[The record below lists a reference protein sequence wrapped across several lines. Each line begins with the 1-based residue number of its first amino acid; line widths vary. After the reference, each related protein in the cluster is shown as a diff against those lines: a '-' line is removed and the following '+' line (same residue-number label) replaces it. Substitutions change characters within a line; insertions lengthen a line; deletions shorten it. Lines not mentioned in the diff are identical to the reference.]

1 LTDAEFC
8 YVLDELQYYL
18 SLHTSYS
25 SIRLSAA
32 DGVWFSDS
40 LIDVQTTNALKDYVA
55 VLANDPS
62 RQQDWHPNDNSCV
75 LNLID
80 PSLFP
85 LIYSRSMLCLQT
97 TTSPQAA
104 LSPAVPGEF
113 PGSAKKWSEIL
124 SKSGYYVPTIRYCS
138 NSCESR
144 WFSWLPS
151 EFRVDDNGAV
161 TIESYIN
168 NLHLVKHAAFYP
180 IIASVFSRFVPLLEQ
195 VVTDLVHPRQ
205 PRVVPSRDK
214 YYTSDE
220 PMPENDIEEWKEAAT
235 FVPPQPEPFITPE
248 RPINPYNLRGRRLQA
263 IVKLS
268 NVELTDKRPIY
279 GGQDW
284 DLSGTANECIIAT
297 GIFFYDVTNIAESSI
312 EFRESFSPWDFEAD
326 HLDEDT
332 ISRVYGIDKE
342 DMENG
347 EPLSQEIG
355 GVDIKDGRCLVFPG
369 VFQHKMPGFELVD
382 KSKPGHC
389 KMLAFYVVDPSTRI
403 PSTEIVPPQQQDWL
417 LEELLGFEPFR
428 SLPRLIV
435 DGIMDRVS
443 FPILLKE
450 AKKIR
455 LEKENQYKHILL
467 DASQHIFEPCYDNTC

>member
-1 LTDAEFC
+1 MYERRTAIVISPSATLDERIRGILPPCAMFHCELERMDTRVERRMRQMSCTIRVNQDWMDKLNDAETVAEWAAEAEEHELTDAEFC

-18 SLHTSYS
+18 SLHTLYS

-40 LIDVQTTNALKDYVA
+40 LIDVQTTNALKDYAA

-62 RQQDWHPNDNSCV
+62 CQQDWHPNDNSCV

-248 RPINPYNLRGRRLQA
+248 RPINPYNLR
-263 IVKLS
+263 
-268 NVELTDKRPIY
+268 
-279 GGQDW
+279 
-284 DLSGTANECIIAT
+284 
-297 GIFFYDVTNIAESSI
+297 
-312 EFRESFSPWDFEAD
+312 
-326 HLDEDT
+326 
-332 ISRVYGIDKE
+332 
-342 DMENG
+342 
-347 EPLSQEIG
+347 
-355 GVDIKDGRCLVFPG
+355 
-369 VFQHKMPGFELVD
+369 
-382 KSKPGHC
+382 
-389 KMLAFYVVDPSTRI
+389 
-403 PSTEIVPPQQQDWL
+403 
-417 LEELLGFEPFR
+417 
-428 SLPRLIV
+428 
-435 DGIMDRVS
+435 
-443 FPILLKE
+443 
-450 AKKIR
+450 
-455 LEKENQYKHILL
+455 
-467 DASQHIFEPCYDNTC
+467 

>member
-1 LTDAEFC
+1 
-8 YVLDELQYYL
+8 
-18 SLHTSYS
+18 
-25 SIRLSAA
+25 
-32 DGVWFSDS
+32 
-40 LIDVQTTNALKDYVA
+40 
-55 VLANDPS
+55 
-62 RQQDWHPNDNSCV
+62 
-75 LNLID
+75 
-80 PSLFP
+80 
-85 LIYSRSMLCLQT
+85 
-97 TTSPQAA
+97 
-104 LSPAVPGEF
+104 
-113 PGSAKKWSEIL
+113 
-124 SKSGYYVPTIRYCS
+124 
-138 NSCESR
+138 
-144 WFSWLPS
+144 
-151 EFRVDDNGAV
+151 
-161 TIESYIN
+161 
-168 NLHLVKHAAFYP
+168 
-180 IIASVFSRFVPLLEQ
+180 
-195 VVTDLVHPRQ
+195 
-205 PRVVPSRDK
+205 
-214 YYTSDE
+214 
-220 PMPENDIEEWKEAAT
+220 
-235 FVPPQPEPFITPE
+235 
-248 RPINPYNLRGRRLQA
+248 
-263 IVKLS
+263 
-268 NVELTDKRPIY
+268 LTDKRPIY

-443 FPILLKE
+443 FPISLKE